1 MLLYKIIIWRFSD
14 SGTTL
19 LNVICIP
26 QISCGF
32 AAFFSPANC
41 IAQEPLESTAED
53 IILLQSFG
61 LKKASTAVSL
71 CFVELSEKK

>member
-1 MLLYKIIIWRFSD
+1 MSEFDFEQLWTYPEHVNVLLYKIIIWRFSD

-61 LKKASTAVSL
+61 
-71 CFVELSEKK
+71 